1 MTSTAIPNKIEG
13 TLHKEAD
20 VINNTEKRSD
30 MIENGLVYFARK
42 GSEDALGD
50 KICMRPD
57 KANRHGFICGATGTG
72 KSVTLK
78 VLAESFS
85 EIGVPV
91 FMSDV
96 KGDMA
101 GIAAAGEDNENMQSR
116 LDRFEIR
123 DSFEYKGYPV
133 SVFDIYAEKG
143 TPLRTT
149 VSEMGPQLF
158 SQVLDLNDT
167 QTELM
172 QVIFKIADD
181 LGLILTDTKDMKAMI
196 QYAADHSDEF
206 KMDYGL
212 IPQQSA
218 STIIRAIVSLEAEGA
233 DMFFGEPAID
243 IRDFFLTAP
252 DGRGII
258 NILEAETLINKPRL
272 YSAFML
278 YLLSE
283 LFEVLP
289 EVGDPEKPKIVFF
302 FDEAHLLFKNASKS
316 LLEKIEQVVKL
327 IRSKGVSI
335 FFVTQSPGD
344 IPGAVMSQ
352 LGNKI
357 EHGLHAYT
365 PAEQRALKAAA
376 DAFRENPEFNT
387 EEQLQNLGTGEAVV
401 SMLDEKGAPSMAE
414 YVFVLPPQSRMGA
427 LTDEERADAIAGSPL
442 NDKYLEMVD
451 NVSAYEV
458 ITGKAPAAQP
468 QGEVIEGGYTNVSG
482 IPAGEMTARQMVEDA
497 EAVEISVDVETAD
510 TAASQAAAQAA
521 PEQIEVQTEQAVKA
535 SGSKSKKKVKTY
547 DDEEAESGSGGIG
560 GLADNLLGKSGTRQV
575 VRSTGSSI
583 GREIGKTV
591 GEAVLGKKG
600 RTIGGNIGSAI
611 GRNLFGTLTKKK

>member
-1 MTSTAIPNKIEG
+1 MV
-13 TLHKEAD
+13 D
-20 VINNTEKRSD
+20 
-30 MIENGLVYFARK
+30 NGLIYFARK
-42 GSEDALGD
+42 GDGETLSD

-101 GIAAAGEDNENMQSR
+101 GIAVAGTDSEGMQKR
-116 LDRFEIR
+116 IDRFEIR
-123 DSFEYKGYPV
+123 DTFSYRGFPV
-133 SVFDIYAEKG
+133 SIFDIYAKNG

-149 VSEMGPQLF
+149 VSEMGPMLF

-181 LGLILTDTKDMKAMI
+181 LGLILTDTKDMKSTL
-196 QYAADHSDEF
+196 QYCADHSSEF

-218 STIIRAIVSLEAEGA
+218 SAIIRAIVALESEGA
-233 DMFFGEPAID
+233 DIFFGEPAID
-243 IRDFFLTAP
+243 IRDLFLTAP

-258 NILEAETLINKPRL
+258 NILDAETLINKPRL

-289 EVGDPEKPKIVFF
+289 EVGDPEKPKMVFF

-344 IPGAVMSQ
+344 IPGSVMSQ

-365 PAEQRALKAAA
+365 PAEQKALNAAA
-376 DAFRENPEFNT
+376 DAFRENPEFDT
-387 EEQLQNLGTGEAVV
+387 KELMQNLGTGEAVV
-401 SMLDEKGAPSMAE
+401 SMLDEKGAPSVAE
-414 YVFVLPPQSRMGA
+414 YAFILPPESRMGA
-427 LTDEERADAIAGSPL
+427 ITEEERRNAVDYSPL
-442 NDKYLEMVD
+442 NNKYLVMVD
-451 NVSAYEV
+451 NISAYEV
-458 ITGKAPAAQP
+458 ITGRVPGAAASGAGAYTAPDGQVYGNTSGIPAAEPAAQAAADDSITIDYESAQQPAAQP
-468 QGEVIEGGYTNVSG
+468 KVKPAAKAEDEGGSR
-482 IPAGEMTARQMVEDA
+482 IGE
-497 EAVEISVDVETAD
+497 IAD
-510 TAASQAAAQAA
+510 S
-521 PEQIEVQTEQAVKA
+521 
-535 SGSKSKKKVKTY
+535 Y
-547 DDEEAESGSGGIG
+547 
-560 GLADNLLGKSGTRQV
+560 LGKAGTRQV
-575 VRSTGSSI
+575 IRSTGSTI
-583 GREIGKTV
+583 GREIGKTI

-611 GRNLFGTLTKKK
+611 GRNLLGTLTGNKR

>member
-1 MTSTAIPNKIEG
+1 
-13 TLHKEAD
+13 
-20 VINNTEKRSD
+20 
-30 MIENGLVYFARK
+30 MIDNGLIYFSK
-42 GSEDALGD
+42 KIDGEMLSD

-101 GIAAAGEDNENMQSR
+101 GIAVAGDDNENMQAR

-123 DSFEYKGYPV
+123 DSFNYQGYPV

-181 LGLILTDTKDMKAMI
+181 LGLVLIDTKDMKAMI

-258 NILEAETLINKPRL
+258 NILDAETLINKPRL

-283 LFEVLP
+283 LFELLP

-352 LGNKI
+352 LSNKI

-365 PAEQRALKAAA
+365 PAEQKALKAAA

-387 EEQLQNLGTGEAVV
+387 EQQLQNLGTGEAVV
-401 SMLDEKGAPSMAE
+401 SVLDEKGAPSMAE
-414 YVFVLPPQSRMGA
+414 YVAILPPQSRMGA
-427 LTDEERADAIAGSPL
+427 LTDEERAAAIEASPL
-442 NDKYLEMVD
+442 NSKYLEMVD

-458 ITGKAPAAQP
+458 ITGKAAQTQP
-468 QGEVIEGGYTNVSG
+468 QGEVLEGGFTNVSG
-482 IPAGEMTARQMVEDA
+482 IPAGDTAPRDVILDA
-497 EAVEISVDVETAD
+497 EQADAVEVSVELDEP
-510 TAASQAAAQAA
+510 AQKSKARTKKA
-521 PEQIEVQTEQAVKA
+521 PETE
-535 SGSKSKKKVKTY
+535 
-547 DDEEAESGSGGIG
+547 EESGGIG
-560 GLADNLLGKSGTRQV
+560 GIADSLLGKSGTRQV
-575 VRSTGSSI
+575 VRSTGGSI

-600 RTIGGNIGSAI
+600 RTIGGNIGAAL
-611 GRNLFGTLTKKK
+611 GRNIFGTLSKRK

>member
-1 MTSTAIPNKIEG
+1 MGHTKGRTEMT
-13 TLHKEAD
+13 D
-20 VINNTEKRSD
+20 
-30 MIENGLVYFARK
+30 NGLIYFARK
-42 GSEDALGD
+42 GDGVTLSD
-50 KICMRPD
+50 KLCMRPD

-85 EIGVPV
+85 ELGVPV

-101 GIAAAGEDNENMQSR
+101 GIAVPGDDSEGMQKR

-123 DSFEYKGYPV
+123 DIFSYRGFPV
-133 SVFDIYAEKG
+133 SIFDIYAEKG

-149 VSEMGPQLF
+149 VSEMGPVLF

-181 LGLILTDTKDMKAMI
+181 LGLILTDTKDMKATL
-196 QYAADHSDEF
+196 QYCADHSADF

-218 STIIRAIVSLEAEGA
+218 SAIIRAIVALESEGA
-233 DMFFGEPAID
+233 DKFFGEPAID

-258 NILEAETLINKPRL
+258 NILDAETLINKPRL

-283 LFEVLP
+283 LFEMLP
-289 EVGDPEKPKIVFF
+289 EVGDPEKPKMVFF

-344 IPGAVMSQ
+344 IPGSVMSQ

-365 PAEQRALKAAA
+365 PAEQKALNAAA

-387 EEQLQNLGTGEAVV
+387 KELMQNLGTGEAVV
-401 SMLDEKGAPSMAE
+401 SMLDEKGAPSVAE
-414 YVFVLPPQSRMGA
+414 YAFILPPESRMGA
-427 LTDEERADAIAGSPL
+427 LTDEERRNAVSYSPL
-442 NDKYLEMVD
+442 NNKYLEMVE

-458 ITGKAPAAQP
+458 ITGRVPGAAAASGAEAYTAPDGQVY
-468 QGEVIEGGYTNVSG
+468 GNTSG
-482 IPAGEMTARQMVEDA
+482 IPAA
-497 EAVEISVDVETAD
+497 EPEAQP
-510 TAASQAAAQAA
+510 AASDDGYTVELEPAA
-521 PEQIEVQTEQAVKA
+521 PQPAAKQP
-535 SGSKSKKKVKTY
+535 KVKPAAKTE
-547 DDEEAESGSGGIG
+547 DDGGSTLSDI
-560 GLADNLLGKSGTRQV
+560 ADNYLGKSGTKQV
-575 VRSTGSSI
+575 IRSTGSTI
-583 GREIGKTV
+583 GREIGKTI

-611 GRNLFGTLTKKK
+611 GRNLLGTLTGRK

>member
-1 MTSTAIPNKIEG
+1 MVDNG
-13 TLHKEAD
+13 
-20 VINNTEKRSD
+20 
-30 MIENGLVYFARK
+30 MIYFARK
-42 GSEDALGD
+42 GDGETLSD

-101 GIAAAGEDNENMQSR
+101 GIAVPGEDNEGMQKR

-123 DSFEYKGYPV
+123 DSFQFRGYPV
-133 SVFDIYAEKG
+133 SIFDIYADKG

-149 VSEMGPQLF
+149 VSEMGPLLF

-181 LGLILTDTKDMKAMI
+181 LGLVLTDTKDMKATL
-196 QYAADHSDEF
+196 QYCADHSDEF

-212 IPQQSA
+212 IPQQSTSA
-218 STIIRAIVSLEAEGA
+218 IIRAIVALESEGA
-233 DMFFGEPAID
+233 DTFFGEPAID

-258 NILEAETLINKPRL
+258 NILDAETLINKPRL

-289 EVGDPEKPKIVFF
+289 EVGDPEKPKMVFF

-365 PAEQRALKAAA
+365 PAEQKALQAAA
-376 DAFRENPEFNT
+376 DAFRENPEFDT
-387 EEQLQNLGTGEAVV
+387 KELMQNLGTGEAVV
-401 SMLDEKGAPSMAE
+401 SMLDEKGAPSVAE
-414 YVFVLPPQSRMGA
+414 YAFVLPPESRMGA
-427 LTDEERADAIAGSPL
+427 ITDEERRNAVDYSPL
-442 NDKYLEMVD
+442 NNKYLNMID

-458 ITGKAPAAQP
+458 ITGRVPGAAAAAESTVTAPDGQVYGNTSGIPESEPAAQP
-468 QGEVIEGGYTNVSG
+468 
-482 IPAGEMTARQMVEDA
+482 
-497 EAVEISVDVETAD
+497 EISYDVETQPAVQPKVQP
-510 TAASQAAAQAA
+510 AA
-521 PEQIEVQTEQAVKA
+521 KA
-535 SGSKSKKKVKTY
+535 EDDGKST
-547 DDEEAESGSGGIG
+547 IG
-560 GLADNLLGKSGTRQV
+560 EIADNYLGKSGTKQV
-575 VRSTGSSI
+575 IRSTGGTI
-583 GREIGKTV
+583 GREIGKTI

-611 GRNLFGTLTKKK
+611 GRNLLGTLTSKK

>member
-1 MTSTAIPNKIEG
+1 MIIVLTMRRQTAKGADMTD
-13 TLHKEAD
+13 H
-20 VINNTEKRSD
+20 
-30 MIENGLVYFARK
+30 GLIYFARN
-42 GSEDALGD
+42 GREADTSE
-50 KICMRPD
+50 KICLRPD
-57 KANRHGFICGATGTG
+57 KANRHGFIGGATGTG

-85 EIGVPV
+85 QIGVPV

-101 GIAAAGEDNENMQSR
+101 GIAVPGDDNEGMQNR
-116 LDRFEIR
+116 LDRFDIR
-123 DSFEYKGYPV
+123 DTFTYQGYPV
-133 SVFDIYAEKG
+133 SIFDIYCEKG

-181 LGLILTDTKDMKAMI
+181 LGLILTDTKDMKAML
-196 QYAADHSDEF
+196 QYAADHSADF
-206 KMDYGL
+206 KMDYGN
-212 IPQQSA
+212 IPQKSV
-218 STIIRAIVSLEAEGA
+218 STVIRAIVALESEGA
-233 DMFFGEPAID
+233 DKFFGEPAID

-258 NILEAETLINKPRL
+258 NILDAETLINKPRL

-283 LFEVLP
+283 LFEILP
-289 EVGDPEKPKIVFF
+289 EVGDPERPKMVFF

-335 FFVTQSPGD
+335 FFITQSPGD
-344 IPGAVMSQ
+344 IPNAVMSQ

-365 PAEQRALKAAA
+365 PAEQRVVKAAA
-376 DAFRENPEFNT
+376 DSFRVNPAFDT
-387 EEQLQNLGTGEAVV
+387 EELLLSLGTGEAVV
-401 SMLDEKGAPSMAE
+401 SVLDEKGAPSVAE
-414 YVFVLPPQSRMGA
+414 HAFVLPPESRMGPLA
-427 LTDEERADAIAGSPL
+427 DEERAEIVRQSIL
-442 NDKYLEMVD
+442 NSKYEFMVE

-458 ITGKAPAAQP
+458 ITGKTAAPAKAA
-468 QGEVIEGGYTNVSG
+468 GGYTYSADFN
-482 IPAGEMTARQMVEDA
+482 IPADQPAPAQEIRQENQSDEITVDFETEVAMQHEALNARMPQ
-497 EAVEISVDVETAD
+497 AD
-510 TAASQAAAQAA
+510 SSPSPKKTSKNAAA
-521 PEQIEVQTEQAVKA
+521 ETE
-535 SGSKSKKKVKTY
+535 TE
-547 DDEEAESGSGGIG
+547 DGSGRSIG
-560 GLADNLLGKSGTRQV
+560 DLADSFLGKSGTRQV
-575 VRSTGSSI
+575 MRSTGGSI
-583 GREIGKTV
+583 GREIGKTI

-600 RTIGGNIGSAI
+600 RSIGGTIGSTI
-611 GRNLFGTLTKKK
+611 GRNLFGTLSRK

>member
-1 MTSTAIPNKIEG
+1 
-13 TLHKEAD
+13 
-20 VINNTEKRSD
+20 
-30 MIENGLVYFARK
+30 MIDNGLIYFARK
-42 GSEDALGD
+42 TDGETLTDR
-50 KICMRPD
+50 ICMRPD

-101 GIAAAGEDNENMQSR
+101 GIAVAGEDNEGMQKR

-123 DSFEYKGYPV
+123 DSFNYQGYPV
-133 SVFDIYAEKG
+133 SIFDIYAEKG

-181 LGLILTDTKDMKAMI
+181 LGLVLIDTKDMKAMI
-196 QYAADHSDEF
+196 QYAADHSDDF

-233 DMFFGEPAID
+233 DKFFGEPAID
-243 IRDFFLTAP
+243 IRDFFLTAA

-258 NILEAETLINKPRL
+258 NILDAETLINKPRL

-283 LFEVLP
+283 LFDLLP

-376 DAFRENPEFNT
+376 DAFRENPAFNT

-401 SMLDEKGAPSMAE
+401 STLDEKGAPSVAE
-414 YVFVLPPQSRMGA
+414 YVAILPPQSRMGA
-427 LTDEERADAIAGSPL
+427 LTDEERSSAIEQSPL
-442 NDKYLEMVD
+442 NSKYLEMVD

-458 ITGKAPAAQP
+458 ITGKAQAAATAGEPAP
-468 QGEVIEGGYTNVSG
+468 GGFTNVSG
-482 IPAGEMTARQMVEDA
+482 IPEGETTRQIVLEAEQTDTVEVNVDLGEPATTAGKAKSRKT
-497 EAVEISVDVETAD
+497 VET
-510 TAASQAAAQAA
+510 
-521 PEQIEVQTEQAVKA
+521 
-535 SGSKSKKKVKTY
+535 
-547 DDEEAESGSGGIG
+547 EESGGIG
-560 GLADNLLGKSGTRQV
+560 GLAEGLLGKSGTRQV

-611 GRNLFGTLTKKK
+611 GRNLFGTLTKK

>member
-1 MTSTAIPNKIEG
+1 MV
-13 TLHKEAD
+13 D
-20 VINNTEKRSD
+20 
-30 MIENGLVYFARK
+30 NGLIFFARK
-42 GSEDALGD
+42 GGGETLGD
-50 KICMRPD
+50 KIYMRPD

-101 GIAAAGEDNENMQSR
+101 GIAVPGTDSEGMQKR
-116 LDRFEIR
+116 MDRFDIR
-123 DSFEYKGYPV
+123 SSFIYRGFPV
-133 SVFDIYAEKG
+133 SIFDIYAKNG

-149 VSEMGPQLF
+149 VSEMGPLLF

-181 LGLILTDTKDMKAMI
+181 LGLILTDTKDMKATL
-196 QYAADHSDEF
+196 QYCADHSSEF
-206 KMDYGL
+206 RMDYGL

-218 STIIRAIVSLEAEGA
+218 SAIIRAIVALESEGA
-233 DMFFGEPAID
+233 DIFFGEPAID
-243 IRDFFLTAP
+243 IRDLFLTAP

-258 NILEAETLINKPRL
+258 NILDAETLINKPRL

-289 EVGDPEKPKIVFF
+289 EVGDPEKPKMVFF

-365 PAEQRALKAAA
+365 PAEQKALNAAA
-376 DAFRENPEFNT
+376 EAFRENPEFDT
-387 EEQLQNLGTGEAVV
+387 KELMQNLGTGEAVV
-401 SMLDEKGAPSMAE
+401 SMLDENGAPSVAE
-414 YVFVLPPQSRMGA
+414 YAFVLPPESRMGA
-427 LTDEERADAIAGSPL
+427 LTEEERRTAVDYSPL
-442 NDKYLEMVD
+442 NNKYLVMVD
-451 NVSAYEV
+451 NVTAYEV
-458 ITGKAPAAQP
+458 ITGRVPGAAAASGAGTVTAPDGQVY
-468 QGEVIEGGYTNVSG
+468 GNTSG
-482 IPAGEMTARQMVEDA
+482 IPAADPAEQPAAGEGITIDYEP
-497 EAVEISVDVETAD
+497 
-510 TAASQAAAQAA
+510 AQQ
-521 PEQIEVQTEQAVKA
+521 PVQQP
-535 SGSKSKKKVKTY
+535 KVKPAAKAE
-547 DDEEAESGSGGIG
+547 DDGGSRIG
-560 GLADNLLGKSGTRQV
+560 EIADNYLGKAGTRQV
-575 VRSTGSSI
+575 IRSTGSTI
-583 GREIGKTV
+583 GREIGKTI

-611 GRNLFGTLTKKK
+611 GRNLLGTLTGKK

>member
-1 MTSTAIPNKIEG
+1 MVDNG
-13 TLHKEAD
+13 
-20 VINNTEKRSD
+20 
-30 MIENGLVYFARK
+30 MIYFARK
-42 GSEDALGD
+42 GDGETLSD

-101 GIAAAGEDNENMQSR
+101 GIAVPGEDSEGMQKR

-123 DSFEYKGYPV
+123 DSFSYRGFPV
-133 SVFDIYAEKG
+133 SIFDIYAQKG

-167 QTELM
+167 QSELM

-181 LGLILTDTKDMKAMI
+181 LGLMLIDTKDMKAML
-196 QYAADHSDEF
+196 QYCADHSDEF

-218 STIIRAIVSLEAEGA
+218 SAIIRAIVALESEGA
-233 DMFFGEPAID
+233 DTFFGEPAID
-243 IRDFFLTAP
+243 IRDLFLTAP

-258 NILEAETLINKPRL
+258 NILDAETLINKPRL

-289 EVGDPEKPKIVFF
+289 EVGDPEKPKMVFF

-316 LLEKIEQVVKL
+316 LNEKIEQVVKL

-365 PAEQRALKAAA
+365 PAEQKALNAAA
-376 DAFRENPEFNT
+376 DAFRENPDFDTKE
-387 EEQLQNLGTGEAVV
+387 LMQNLGTGEAVV
-401 SMLDEKGAPSMAE
+401 SVLDEKGAPSMAE
-414 YVFVLPPQSRMGA
+414 YAFILPPESRMGA
-427 LTDEERADAIAGSPL
+427 ITEEERRNAVDYSPL
-442 NDKYLEMVD
+442 NNKYLTMVD

-458 ITGKAPAAQP
+458 ITGRVPGAAAASGAGTVTAPDGQVY
-468 QGEVIEGGYTNVSG
+468 GNTSG
-482 IPAGEMTARQMVEDA
+482 IPAA
-497 EAVEISVDVETAD
+497 EP
-510 TAASQAAAQAA
+510 AAQAA
-521 PEQIEVQTEQAVKA
+521 ADEGITVDYEPAPQPVQQPKA
-535 SGSKSKKKVKTY
+535 KPAAKAEDDGGSR
-547 DDEEAESGSGGIG
+547 IG
-560 GLADNLLGKSGTRQV
+560 EFADSYLGKSGTRQV
-575 VRSTGSSI
+575 IRSTGSTI
-583 GREIGKTV
+583 GREIGKTI

-611 GRNLFGTLTKKK
+611 GRNLLGTLTGKK

>member
-1 MTSTAIPNKIEG
+1 MT
-13 TLHKEAD
+13 D
-20 VINNTEKRSD
+20 
-30 MIENGLVYFARK
+30 NGLIYFARK
-42 GSEDALGD
+42 GNGTALGD

-101 GIAAAGEDNENMQSR
+101 GIAVPGDDNEKMQER

-123 DSFEYKGYPV
+123 DEFEYRGFPV

-149 VSEMGPQLF
+149 VSEMGPVLF

-181 LGLILTDTKDMKAMI
+181 LGLILTDTKDMKATL
-196 QYAADHSDEF
+196 QYCADHSDEF

-218 STIIRAIVSLEAEGA
+218 SAIIRAIVALESEGA
-233 DMFFGEPAID
+233 DRFFGEPAID

-258 NILEAETLINKPRL
+258 NILDAETLINKPRL

-289 EVGDPEKPKIVFF
+289 EVGDPEKPKMVFF

-344 IPGAVMSQ
+344 IPGSVMSQ

-365 PAEQRALKAAA
+365 PAEQKALNAAA
-376 DAFRENPEFNT
+376 EAFRVNPEFDT
-387 EEQLQNLGTGEAVV
+387 KELMQNLGTGEAVV
-401 SMLDEKGAPSMAE
+401 SMLDEKGAPSVAE
-414 YVFVLPPQSRMGA
+414 YAFVLPPESRMGA
-427 LTDEERADAIAGSPL
+427 LTDEERKTAVDNSPL
-442 NDKYLEMVD
+442 NNKYLEMVD

-458 ITGKAPAAQP
+458 ITGRVPGGEAAASGTVTAPDGQVY
-468 QGEVIEGGYTNVSG
+468 GNTSG
-482 IPAGEMTARQMVEDA
+482 IPDA
-497 EAVEISVDVETAD
+497 APAE
-510 TAASQAAAQAA
+510 QAAADGGITVDIDTGIETAPAEPAA
-521 PEQIEVQTEQAVKA
+521 
-535 SGSKSKKKVKTY
+535 SKSKIQTK
-547 DDEEAESGSGGIG
+547 AEQEDGGSVLGD
-560 GLADNLLGKSGTRQV
+560 LADNYLGKSGTKQV
-575 VRSTGSSI
+575 IRSTGSTI
-583 GREIGKTV
+583 GREIGKTI

-611 GRNLFGTLTKKK
+611 GRNLLGTLTSKK

>member
-1 MTSTAIPNKIEG
+1 MT
-13 TLHKEAD
+13 
-20 VINNTEKRSD
+20 
-30 MIENGLVYFARK
+30 ENGMIYFAK
-42 GSEDALGD
+42 SGSGADSLGER
-50 KICMRPD
+50 ICMRPD

-85 EIGVPV
+85 AIGVPV

-101 GIAAAGEDNENMQSR
+101 GIAVAGEDSEGMQSR
-116 LDRFEIR
+116 IDRFGIR
-123 DSFEYKGYPV
+123 ESFAYRGCPV
-133 SVFDIYAEKG
+133 SVFDIYEEKG

-181 LGLILTDTKDMKAMI
+181 LGLILTDSKDMKAML
-196 QYAADHSDEF
+196 QYAADHSAEL
-206 KMDYGL
+206 KMDYGS
-212 IPQQSA
+212 IPQQSVA
-218 STIIRAIVSLEAEGA
+218 TIIRAIVALEAEGA
-233 DMFFGEPAID
+233 DKFFGEPAID

-252 DGRGII
+252 DGRGIV
-258 NILEAETLINKPRL
+258 NILDAETLINKPRL

-283 LFEVLP
+283 LFEILP
-289 EVGDPEKPKIVFF
+289 EVGDPDKPKIVFF

-344 IPGAVMSQ
+344 IPNAVMSQ

-365 PAEQRALKAAA
+365 PAEQRVVKAAA
-376 DAFRENPEFNT
+376 DAFRVNPEFDT
-387 EEQLQNLGTGEAVV
+387 EELLLNLGTGEAVV
-401 SMLDEKGAPSMAE
+401 SLLDEKGAPSIAQHA
-414 YVFVLPPQSRMGA
+414 FVLPPESRMGP
-427 LTDEERADAIAGSPL
+427 LTDEERSGLVQASFL
-442 NDKYLEMVD
+442 NSKYETMVD

-458 ITGKAPAAQP
+458 ITGRVTKPHTTGTPAGGGFTYSSDFNTGAEQQAVQDGQDAAAQDVSFDIDLDPAAQEAQP
-468 QGEVIEGGYTNVSG
+468 ERQPRTAQSGGG
-482 IPAGEMTARQMVEDA
+482 AKK
-497 EAVEISVDVETAD
+497 
-510 TAASQAAAQAA
+510 TAAKRSSA
-521 PEQIEVQTEQAVKA
+521 
-535 SGSKSKKKVKTY
+535 GSARNPGY
-547 DDEEAESGSGGIG
+547 DDGGQGSALGDM
-560 GLADNLLGKSGTRQV
+560 ADNLLGRSGTRQV
-575 VRSTGSSI
+575 VRSTGGSI
-583 GREIGKTV
+583 GREVGKV
-591 GEAVLGKKG
+591 IGEAVLGKKG
-600 RTIGGNIGSAI
+600 KTIGGNIGSSI
-611 GRNLFGTLTKKK
+611 GRNLFGTLLKK

>member
-1 MTSTAIPNKIEG
+1 MV
-13 TLHKEAD
+13 D
-20 VINNTEKRSD
+20 
-30 MIENGLVYFARK
+30 NGLIYFARK
-42 GSEDALGD
+42 GDGETLSD
-50 KICMRPD
+50 KICLRPD

-85 EIGVPV
+85 QIGVPV

-101 GIAAAGEDNENMQSR
+101 GIAVPGDDNEGMQKR

-123 DSFEYKGYPV
+123 DTYQFRGYPV
-133 SVFDIYAEKG
+133 SVFDIYSDKG

-149 VSEMGPQLF
+149 VSEMGPLLF

-181 LGLILTDTKDMKAMI
+181 LGLVLIDTKDMKATL
-196 QYAADHSDEF
+196 QYCADHSDEF

-218 STIIRAIVSLEAEGA
+218 SAIIRAIVALESEGA
-233 DMFFGEPAID
+233 DKFFGEPAID

-258 NILEAETLINKPRL
+258 NILDAETLINKPRL

-289 EVGDPEKPKIVFF
+289 EVGDPEKPKMVFF

-365 PAEQRALKAAA
+365 PAEQKALQAAA
-376 DAFRENPEFNT
+376 DAFRENPAFDTKE
-387 EEQLQNLGTGEAVV
+387 LMQNLGTGEAVV
-401 SMLDEKGAPSMAE
+401 STLDEKGAPSMAE
-414 YVFVLPPQSRMGA
+414 YAFVLPPESRMGA
-427 LTDEERADAIAGSPL
+427 LTDEERRNAVDYSPL
-442 NDKYLEMVD
+442 NNKYLNMID

-458 ITGKAPAAQP
+458 ITGRVPGAATAPAAETVTAPDGQVYGNTSGIPAAEPAAQP
-468 QGEVIEGGYTNVSG
+468 
-482 IPAGEMTARQMVEDA
+482 
-497 EAVEISVDVETAD
+497 EISYDID
-510 TAASQAAAQAA
+510 TQPAAE
-521 PEQIEVQTEQAVKA
+521 P
-535 SGSKSKKKVKTY
+535 KVKPAARV
-547 DDEEAESGSGGIG
+547 EEEGKSTIG
-560 GLADNLLGKSGTRQV
+560 EIADNYLGRSGTKQV
-575 VRSTGSSI
+575 IRSTGSTI
-583 GREIGKTV
+583 GREIGKTI

-611 GRNLFGTLTKKK
+611 GRNLLGTLTSKK

>member
-1 MTSTAIPNKIEG
+1 M
-13 TLHKEAD
+13 LD
-20 VINNTEKRSD
+20 
-30 MIENGLVYFARK
+30 NGLIYFARK
-42 GSEDALGD
+42 GDREILSDR
-50 KICMRPD
+50 IYMRPD

-85 EIGVPV
+85 ELGVPV
-91 FMSDV
+91 FLSDV

-101 GIAAAGEDNENMQSR
+101 GIAVAGEDNANMQSR

-123 DSFEYKGYPV
+123 DSFAYKGCPV
-133 SVFDIYAEKG
+133 SIFDIYGTKG

-149 VSEMGPQLF
+149 VSEMGPLLF

-181 LGLILTDTKDMKAMI
+181 QGLILIDTKDMKAML

-212 IPQQSA
+212 IPQQSVSA
-218 STIIRAIVSLEAEGA
+218 IIRAIVAIEAEGA
-233 DMFFGEPAID
+233 DKFFGEPAID
-243 IRDFFLTAP
+243 INDFFLTAA

-258 NILEAETLINKPRL
+258 NILDAETLINKPRL

-316 LLEKIEQVVKL
+316 FLEKIEQVVKL

-365 PAEQRALKAAA
+365 PGEQKALKAAA
-376 DAFRENPEFNT
+376 DAFRVNPEFDT
-387 EEQLQNLGTGEAVV
+387 EELLQNLGTGEAIV
-401 SMLDEKGAPSMAE
+401 SLLDEKGAPSMAE
-414 YVFVLPPQSRMGA
+414 YAFVLPPQSRMGA
-427 LTDEERADAIAGSPL
+427 LTDEERTSTVENSPL
-442 NDKYLEMVD
+442 NSKYLEMID
-451 NVSAYEV
+451 NVSAYES
-458 ITGKAPAAQP
+458 ITGKVPQEAAGSAKVATAGDTEISIDFETANEPEPAKSTAAKKKSAGSDNASDKDTSGGL
-468 QGEVIEGGYTNVSG
+468 GEV
-482 IPAGEMTARQMVEDA
+482 
-497 EAVEISVDVETAD
+497 
-510 TAASQAAAQAA
+510 
-521 PEQIEVQTEQAVKA
+521 
-535 SGSKSKKKVKTY
+535 
-547 DDEEAESGSGGIG
+547 AES
-560 GLADNLLGKSGTRQV
+560 LLGKSGARQV
-575 VRSTGSSI
+575 VRSTGGTI
-583 GREIGKTV
+583 GREIGKSI

-611 GRNLFGTLTKKK
+611 GRNLFGTLTSKK

>member
-1 MTSTAIPNKIEG
+1 MT
-13 TLHKEAD
+13 D
-20 VINNTEKRSD
+20 
-30 MIENGLVYFARK
+30 NGLIYFARK
-42 GSEDALGD
+42 GDGTTLGN

-101 GIAAAGEDNENMQSR
+101 GIAVPGDDNEKMQAR

-123 DSFEYKGYPV
+123 DEFEYRGFPV
-133 SVFDIYAEKG
+133 SVFDIYAQKG

-149 VSEMGPQLF
+149 VSEMGPVLF

-181 LGLILTDTKDMKAMI
+181 LGLILIDTKDMKATL
-196 QYAADHSDEF
+196 QYCADHSDEF

-218 STIIRAIVSLEAEGA
+218 SAIIRAIVALESEGA
-233 DMFFGEPAID
+233 DRFFGEPAID

-258 NILEAETLINKPRL
+258 NILDAETLINKPRL

-289 EVGDPEKPKIVFF
+289 EVGDPEKPKMVFF

-344 IPGAVMSQ
+344 IPGSVMSQ

-365 PAEQRALKAAA
+365 PAEQKALNAAA
-376 DAFRENPEFNT
+376 EAFRENPEFDT
-387 EEQLQNLGTGEAVV
+387 KELMQNLGTGEAVV
-401 SMLDEKGAPSMAE
+401 SMLDEKGAPSVAE
-414 YVFVLPPQSRMGA
+414 YAFVLPPESRMGA
-427 LTDEERADAIAGSPL
+427 LSDEERKTAVDNSPL
-442 NDKYLEMVD
+442 NSKYLEMVD

-458 ITGKAPAAQP
+458 ITGRVPGTGAAASGTVTGPDGQVY
-468 QGEVIEGGYTNVSG
+468 GNTSG
-482 IPAGEMTARQMVEDA
+482 IPDA
-497 EAVEISVDVETAD
+497 APAE
-510 TAASQAAAQAA
+510 QAAADGGITVDIDTGIETAPAEPAA
-521 PEQIEVQTEQAVKA
+521 
-535 SGSKSKKKVKTY
+535 SKSKIQTK
-547 DDEEAESGSGGIG
+547 AEQEDGGSVLGD
-560 GLADNLLGKSGTRQV
+560 LADNYLGKSGTKQV
-575 VRSTGSSI
+575 IRSTGSTI
-583 GREIGKTV
+583 GREIGKTI

-611 GRNLFGTLTKKK
+611 GRNLLGTLTSKK

>member
-1 MTSTAIPNKIEG
+1 
-13 TLHKEAD
+13 
-20 VINNTEKRSD
+20 
-30 MIENGLVYFARK
+30 MIDNGLIYFARK
-42 GSEDALGD
+42 IDGETLAD
-50 KICMRPD
+50 KIFMRPD

-101 GIAAAGEDNENMQSR
+101 GIAVAGEDNEGMQKR
-116 LDRFEIR
+116 MDRFKIR
-123 DSFEYKGYPV
+123 DSFNYQGYPV
-133 SVFDIYAEKG
+133 SIFDIYAEKG

-181 LGLILTDTKDMKAMI
+181 LGLVLIDTKDMKAMI

-258 NILEAETLINKPRL
+258 NILDAETLINKPRL

-283 LFEVLP
+283 LFELLP

-376 DAFRENPEFNT
+376 DAFRENPAFNT

-401 SMLDEKGAPSMAE
+401 STLDEKGAPSVAE
-414 YVFVLPPQSRMGA
+414 YVAILPPQSRMGA
-427 LTDEERADAIAGSPL
+427 LTDEERSSAVEQSPL
-442 NDKYLEMVD
+442 NSKYLEMVD

-458 ITGKAPAAQP
+458 ITGKAQAAAPA
-468 QGEVIEGGYTNVSG
+468 GEPAPGGFTNVSG
-482 IPAGEMTARQMVEDA
+482 IPEGETTRQIVLEAEQADA
-497 EAVEISVDVETAD
+497 
-510 TAASQAAAQAA
+510 
-521 PEQIEVQTEQAVKA
+521 IEVNVDLGEPSATA
-535 SGSKSKKKVKTY
+535 SKSKSKKSVET
-547 DDEEAESGSGGIG
+547 EESGGIG
-560 GLADNLLGKSGTRQV
+560 GIAEGLLGKSGARQV
-575 VRSTGSSI
+575 ARSTGGSI

-611 GRNLFGTLTKKK
+611 GRNLFGTLTKK

>member
-1 MTSTAIPNKIEG
+1 MVDNG
-13 TLHKEAD
+13 
-20 VINNTEKRSD
+20 
-30 MIENGLVYFARK
+30 MIYFARK
-42 GSEDALGD
+42 GDGETLGD

-85 EIGVPV
+85 QIGVPV

-101 GIAAAGEDNENMQSR
+101 GIAVPGTDSENMQER

-123 DSFEYKGYPV
+123 DTFSYRGFPV
-133 SVFDIYAEKG
+133 SIFDIYAQKG

-149 VSEMGPQLF
+149 VSEMGPLLF

-181 LGLILTDTKDMKAMI
+181 LGLILTDTKDMKATL
-196 QYAADHSDEF
+196 QYCADHSAEF

-218 STIIRAIVSLEAEGA
+218 SAIIRAIVALESEGA
-233 DMFFGEPAID
+233 DTFFGEPAID
-243 IRDFFLTAP
+243 IRDLFLTAP

-258 NILEAETLINKPRL
+258 NILDAETLINKPRL

-289 EVGDPEKPKIVFF
+289 EVGDPEKPKMVFF

-365 PAEQRALKAAA
+365 PAEQRALNAAA
-376 DAFRENPEFNT
+376 DAFRENPEFDT
-387 EEQLQNLGTGEAVV
+387 KELMQKLGTGEAVV
-401 SMLDEKGAPSMAE
+401 SVLDEKGAPSMAE
-414 YVFVLPPQSRMGA
+414 YAFILPPESRMGA
-427 LTDEERADAIAGSPL
+427 ITDEERRNAVDYSPL
-442 NDKYLEMVD
+442 NNKYLTMVD

-458 ITGKAPAAQP
+458 ITGRVPGAATASGAGTVTAPDGQVY
-468 QGEVIEGGYTNVSG
+468 GNTSG
-482 IPAGEMTARQMVEDA
+482 IPAA
-497 EAVEISVDVETAD
+497 EP
-510 TAASQAAAQAA
+510 AAQAA
-521 PEQIEVQTEQAVKA
+521 ADEGITVDYEPAPQPVQQPKA
-535 SGSKSKKKVKTY
+535 KPAAKAEDDGGSR
-547 DDEEAESGSGGIG
+547 IG
-560 GLADNLLGKSGTRQV
+560 EIADSYLGKSGTRQV
-575 VRSTGSSI
+575 IRSTGSTI
-583 GREIGKTV
+583 GREIGKTI

-611 GRNLFGTLTKKK
+611 GRNLLGTLTGKK

>member
-1 MTSTAIPNKIEG
+1 MTDNG
-13 TLHKEAD
+13 
-20 VINNTEKRSD
+20 
-30 MIENGLVYFARK
+30 MIYFARK
-42 GSEDALGD
+42 GDGGKLSDR
-50 KICMRPD
+50 ICMRPD

-78 VLAESFS
+78 VLAEGFS

-101 GIAAAGEDNENMQSR
+101 GIAVPGEDNENMQER

-123 DSFEYKGYPV
+123 DSFSYRGFPV
-133 SVFDIYAEKG
+133 SVFDIYAQKG

-172 QVIFKIADD
+172 QIIFKIADD

-196 QYAADHSDEF
+196 QYAADHSDEYR
-206 KMDYGL
+206 MDYGN

-218 STIIRAIVSLEAEGA
+218 ATIIRAIVAMEAEGA
-233 DMFFGEPAID
+233 DLFFGEPAID

-258 NILEAETLINKPRL
+258 NILDAETLINRPRL

-327 IRSKGVSI
+327 IRSKGVSV

-365 PAEQRALKAAA
+365 PAEQKALNAAA
-376 DAFRENPEFNT
+376 DAFRVNPEFDT
-387 EEQLQNLGTGEAVV
+387 KELMQNLGTGEAVV
-401 SMLDEKGAPSMAE
+401 SMLDEKGAPAMAE
-414 YVFVLPPQSRMGA
+414 HAYVLPPESRMGA
-427 LTDEERADAIAGSPL
+427 LTDEERQAAVDRSPL
-442 NDKYLEMVD
+442 NSKYLEMVD

-458 ITGKAPAAQP
+458 ITGRAAPQTAADTVTAPDGQVY
-468 QGEVIEGGYTNVSG
+468 GNTSG
-482 IPAGEMTARQMVEDA
+482 IPAAEAAEQPEISIDVEVGDEEPVRTKKKTKKAAQPEEDQGSSIGEM
-497 EAVEISVDVETAD
+497 
-510 TAASQAAAQAA
+510 
-521 PEQIEVQTEQAVKA
+521 
-535 SGSKSKKKVKTY
+535 
-547 DDEEAESGSGGIG
+547 
-560 GLADNLLGKSGTRQV
+560 ADNFLGRSGTRQV
-575 VRSTGSSI
+575 IRSTGSTI
-583 GREIGKTV
+583 GREIGKSI
-591 GEAVLGKKG
+591 GEAVLGRKG
-600 RTIGGNIGSAI
+600 RTIGGNIGSSI
-611 GRNLFGTLTKKK
+611 GRNLFGTLTRR